1 MHQPTTLVVILC
13 NVLPGI
19 YSTNKYMLLLQKLL
33 SMKELTHSFFTLH
46 TLFTEMKAIY
56 MLGNS
61 SYTDSAS
68 YRIHYAKLFYKDA
81 FKEKELYVASVS

>member
-1 MHQPTTLVVILC
+1 MHQPTTLIVILC

-33 SMKELTHSFFTLH
+33 SMKELTCSFF

-68 YRIHYAKLFYKDA
+68 YQIHYAKLFYKDA